1 MGFYALAVILEVAC
15 NDCEPDGKSFP
26 RMVFLFPLLVE
37 FGLVWCFVG
46 SRAARHA
53 EVLDDLLSLLP
64 HRSLWRGRVQFA
76 ADIMAAVFVI
86 MMVTGEVY
94 FR

>member
-1 MGFYALAVILEVAC
+1 MIYCLSSLIALE
-15 NDCEPDGKSFP
+15 GQ
-26 RMVFLFPLLVE
+26 R
-37 FGLVWCFVG
+37 
-46 SRAARHA
+46 
-53 EVLDDLLSLLP
+53 
-64 HRSLWRGRVQFA
+64 FA

>member
-1 MGFYALAVILEVAC
+1 LGFDVLAVILEVAC
-15 NDCEPDGKSFP
+15 SDCEPDGKSFP
-26 RMVFLFPLLVE
+26 RIFFLFPLLVK
-37 FGLVWCFVG
+37 FGVLLVLRQPGMRKCWMIYC
-46 SRAARHA
+46 
-53 EVLDDLLSLLP
+53 LS
-64 HRSLWRGRVQFA
+64 SLIALEGQRFA